1 MKTIG
6 QIIKEKREAMGWSQ
20 KTLAETIGVTGAGV
34 SAWELDKVTP
44 NILTA
49 CDLADAFDC
58 TLDELCGRERTKK

>member
-6 QIIKEKREAMGWSQ
+6 QIIKEKRKNMGWSH
-20 KTLAETIGVTGAGV
+20 KFLAEMVGVTPQAI
-34 SAWELDKVTP
+34 SLWELNKTTP
-44 NILTA
+44 NVLTA